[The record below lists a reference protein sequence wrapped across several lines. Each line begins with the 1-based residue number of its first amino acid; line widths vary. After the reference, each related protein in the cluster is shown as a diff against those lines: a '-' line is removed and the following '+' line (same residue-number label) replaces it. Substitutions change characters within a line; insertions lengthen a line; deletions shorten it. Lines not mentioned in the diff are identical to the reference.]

1 MGTAAKGA
9 ECLSGFPPH
18 PKADIELVRQ
28 WVREFVTAMSMS
40 DIVDDFEKV
49 LARRKPEN
57 Q

>member
-1 MGTAAKGA
+1 
-9 ECLSGFPPH
+9 
-18 PKADIELVRQ
+18 
-28 WVREFVTAMSMS
+28 VREFVTAMSMS